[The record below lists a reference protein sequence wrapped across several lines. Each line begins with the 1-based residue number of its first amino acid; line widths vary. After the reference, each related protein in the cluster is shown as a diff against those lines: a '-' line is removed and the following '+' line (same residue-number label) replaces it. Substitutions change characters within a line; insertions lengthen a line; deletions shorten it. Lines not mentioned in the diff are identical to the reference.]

1 MDLKSFARKKG
12 RGRPQEAPIDE
23 SKISKEQRAA
33 AEDIMA
39 QAKQYEGMEEDQ
51 LMGELMKNV
60 AQGRQDG
67 SFSEEKLDEFITK
80 VSPMLTQ
87 EQRKRLE
94 EIRGKLRD

>member
-33 AEDIMA
+33 AEDMMA

-80 VSPMLTQ
+80 VSPMLTH

>member
-33 AEDIMA
+33 AEDMMA

>member
-33 AEDIMA
+33 AEDMMA

-51 LMGELMKNV
+51 LMGELMRMWPR
-60 AQGRQDG
+60 AGRTAP
-67 SFSEEKLDEFITK
+67 F
-80 VSPMLTQ
+80 P
-87 EQRKRLE
+87 RKSWMNLSQKFRQC
-94 EIRGKLRD
+94 

>member
-12 RGRPQEAPIDE
+12 RGRPQEVSIDE

-33 AEDIMA
+33 AEDMMA

>member
-1 MDLKSFARKKG
+1 
-12 RGRPQEAPIDE
+12 
-23 SKISKEQRAA
+23 
-33 AEDIMA
+33 MA